1 MAKYEEALI
10 QKIKIQYE
18 NGKSISNLSK
28 QYSVPTG
35 TIKTWS
41 STYKWV
47 KKKNSNQPKIKTVEK
62 RTNQPTEMEIGLLHD
77 EDLVTD
83 IVDEVISEEKAK
95 KTYKVWY
102 EVNIVDTILL
112 IKVDNYEDFL
122 KYSVGDKYPS
132 LFCILSLL
140 YQPSMNS
147 NIASFVSS

>member
-1 MAKYEEALI
+1 MTEDEKYSCCLKTILDNEKKHKATINKML
-10 QKIKIQYE
+10 
-18 NGKSISNLSK
+18 NGKE
-28 QYSVPTG
+28 Y
-35 TIKTWS
+35 
-41 STYKWV
+41 
-47 KKKNSNQPKIKTVEK
+47 
-62 RTNQPTEMEIGLLHD
+62 
-77 EDLVTD
+77 
-83 IVDEVISEEKAK
+83 
-95 KTYKVWY
+95 WY

>member
-1 MAKYEEALI
+1 MLFLCYNPLLNLI
-10 QKIKIQYE
+10 RWDYMKI
-18 NGKSISNLSK
+18 
-28 QYSVPTG
+28 
-35 TIKTWS
+35 
-41 STYKWV
+41 TY
-47 KKKNSNQPKIKTVEK
+47 
-62 RTNQPTEMEIGLLHD
+62 
-77 EDLVTD
+77 
-83 IVDEVISEEKAK
+83 
-95 KTYKVWY
+95 WY

>member
-1 MAKYEEALI
+1 MDFYFCNRLCFLI
-10 QKIKIQYE
+10 IFF
-18 NGKSISNLSK
+18 ISKLILK
-28 QYSVPTG
+28 FDIIIT
-35 TIKTWS
+35 
-41 STYKWV
+41 
-47 KKKNSNQPKIKTVEK
+47 KKESAPKN
-62 RTNQPTEMEIGLLHD
+62 
-77 EDLVTD
+77 
-83 IVDEVISEEKAK
+83 
-95 KTYKVWY
+95 WY

>member
-1 MAKYEEALI
+1 MQVRFYSCTL
-10 QKIKIQYE
+10 KIKVSFTCVCID
-18 NGKSISNLSK
+18 
-28 QYSVPTG
+28 VG
-35 TIKTWS
+35 TTASGGVMKTAERINELLRLKGWS
-41 STYKWV
+41 
-47 KKKNSNQPKIKTVEK
+47 QAELA
-62 RTNQPTEMEIGLLHD
+62 RQL
-77 EDLVTD
+77 
-83 IVDEVISEEKAK
+83 EEKNLYISRQALQRIYHHDNLE
-95 KTYKVWY
+95 KTRLETIIKLAVFFNWY

>member
-1 MAKYEEALI
+1 MLNQHNLHSSIVILI
-10 QKIKIQYE
+10 VFPYSHLILRFMYLHSSIVILIVKIL
-18 NGKSISNLSK
+18 SI
-28 QYSVPTG
+28 
-35 TIKTWS
+35 I
-41 STYKWV
+41 
-47 KKKNSNQPKIKTVEK
+47 
-62 RTNQPTEMEIGLLHD
+62 
-77 EDLVTD
+77 
-83 IVDEVISEEKAK
+83 
-95 KTYKVWY
+95 WY

>member
-1 MAKYEEALI
+1 MFRKKDDLEEYYKERKKEKKYNKYEIELERKVLGKENHQI
-10 QKIKIQYE
+10 FQKFLGII
-18 NGKSISNLSK
+18 
-28 QYSVPTG
+28 
-35 TIKTWS
+35 
-41 STYKWV
+41 
-47 KKKNSNQPKIKTVEK
+47 
-62 RTNQPTEMEIGLLHD
+62 IG
-77 EDLVTD
+77 
-83 IVDEVISEEKAK
+83 
-95 KTYKVWY
+95 VWY